1 MVAAVRNVGWTGI
14 PSAATPIVALPLDLK
29 LQLAEQP
36 LQFPDSQQQ
45 GDDQR
50 RGPTTRVGPTV
61 WHDHLRPVPGS
72 SMVVETVPICVR
84 GSRAEG
90 DGRTAVG

>member
-36 LQFPDSQQQ
+36 LQFQTRNSKATISDV
-45 GDDQR
+45 DLL
-50 RGPTTRVGPTV
+50 RGLGPAV
-61 WHDHLRPVPGS
+61 RHDHLRPVPGS

-84 GSRAEG
+84 SSRAEG